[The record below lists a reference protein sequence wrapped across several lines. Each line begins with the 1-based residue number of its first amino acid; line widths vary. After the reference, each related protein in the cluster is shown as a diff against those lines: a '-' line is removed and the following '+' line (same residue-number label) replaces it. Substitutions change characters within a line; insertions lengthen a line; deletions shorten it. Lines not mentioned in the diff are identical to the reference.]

1 MKARTIT
8 KAAGRGTTEVAL
20 SVGIAMSL
28 TVFAGVG
35 LAITPVW
42 AEMGTRLQK
51 ERSLTDALVPSEKA
65 SSVHLAGAQFFGP
78 PPPEKATDYGVRFIH
93 SGPHMYDGHR
103 PYHDEHRHANI
114 AAGGALTFNWT
125 FGK

>member
-8 KAAGRGTTEVAL
+8 KAAGRETTEVAL
-20 SVGIAMSL
+20 SVGIAIAF

-51 ERSLTDALVPSEKA
+51 ERSLTDSQIPSEKTI
-65 SSVHLAGAQFFGP
+65 SVHLAEAQFFSP

-93 SGPHMYDGHR
+93 PDPHMYDGHR

-125 FGK
+125 FDK